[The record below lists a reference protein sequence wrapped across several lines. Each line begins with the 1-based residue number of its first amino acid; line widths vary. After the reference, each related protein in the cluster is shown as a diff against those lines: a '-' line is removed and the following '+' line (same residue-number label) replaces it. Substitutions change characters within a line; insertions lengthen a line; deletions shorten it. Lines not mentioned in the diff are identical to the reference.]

1 MRMLVLGGTRFVGR
15 HVVEA
20 ALAAGFDVDVFSRG
34 TSPVP
39 PGVGHVAGDRDGD
52 LAALT
57 GSWDVVVDVSAYL
70 PRQVRASAERLSG
83 RVRRYV
89 FVSTV
94 SVYDGPNVTPP
105 VREDAAL
112 RTLADPTT
120 EVVTGE
126 TYGGLKVLC
135 ERAAEAAFDGPVLAI
150 RPTFVVGP
158 YDDTDRFTWWLRRVR
173 QGGRMVA
180 PIEPSLPLAFVDAR
194 DLGRFTVALAA
205 SDAVGAVNA
214 SGPATPTT
222 WGEVLT
228 SAREVTG
235 SDARFEWLP
244 EAFLREHDALP
255 SGLPMVA
262 PVAWRD
268 VELFSLERAH
278 ALGLRHTDV
287 ATTIRDTL
295 AWFDE
300 GGEAAAGLDAAA
312 EAALLRAWDER

>member
-1 MRMLVLGGTRFVGR
+1 MRMLVLGGTRFVGL

-34 TSPVP
+34 MSPVP
-39 PGVGHVAGDRDGD
+39 AGVGHLVGDRDGD
-52 LAALT
+52 LSMLDDA
-57 GSWDVVVDVSAYL
+57 WDVVVDVSAYV

-83 RVRRYV
+83 RARRYV
-89 FVSTV
+89 FVSTAA
-94 SVYDGPNVTPP
+94 VYDGPNVTPP

-112 RTLADPTT
+112 RTLDDPTT
-120 EVVTGE
+120 EEITGE

-135 ERAAEAAFDGPVLAI
+135 EHAAEEAFEGEVLAL

-158 YDDTDRFTWWLRRVR
+158 LDYTDRFTWWLRRVR
-173 QGGRMVA
+173 RGGRMVA
-180 PIEPSLPLAFVDAR
+180 PIEPSLPLAFVDGR

-205 SDAVGAVNA
+205 GNAVGAVNV

-228 SAREVTG
+228 IARDVSG
-235 SDARFEWLP
+235 SDAHFEWLP
-244 EAFLREHDALP
+244 EAFLREHEALP

-262 PVAWRD
+262 PVAWRN

-295 AWFDE
+295 AWFDAH
-300 GGEAAAGLDAAA
+300 GEATAGLDDAA

>member
-1 MRMLVLGGTRFVGR
+1 MRILVLGGTRFVGL

-20 ALAAGFDVDVFSRG
+20 ALAAGHEVDVFSRG

-39 PGVGHVAGDRDGD
+39 SGVGHVAGDRDGD
-52 LAALT
+52 LSMLDGA
-57 GSWDVVVDVSAYL
+57 WDVVVDVSAYL
-70 PRQVRASAERLSG
+70 PRQVRASAEQLSG
-83 RVRRYV
+83 RAHRYL
-89 FVSTV
+89 FISTAA
-94 SVYDGPNVTPP
+94 VYDGSQEAPP
-105 VREDAAL
+105 LVEQAPL
-112 RTLADPTT
+112 RTLYDPAT
-120 EVVTGE
+120 EAITGE

-135 ERAAEAAFDGPVLAI
+135 ERAAEETFTGEVLSI

-158 YDDTDRFTWWLRRVR
+158 YDYTDRFTWWLRRVR

-180 PIEPSLPLAFVDAR
+180 PVEPSLPLAFVDAR

-205 SDAVGAVNA
+205 GDAVGAVNA

-222 WGEVLT
+222 WGEVLAI
-228 SAREVTG
+228 ARDVSG
-235 SDARFEWLP
+235 SDADFAWLP
-244 EAFLREHDALP
+244 EAFLREHGALP
-255 SGLPMVA
+255 GGLPMVV

-268 VELFSLERAH
+268 VEPFSLERAH

-295 AWFDE
+295 AWHDAH
-300 GGEAAAGLDAAA
+300 GEATAGLDAAA